1 MATRCNEFDKE
12 NKRKT
17 LPVEQEIP
25 KGMTY
30 RAKFICAGAV
40 GYKEGTYL
48 LTQNAID
55 EFAYTLKRCPVIVG
69 HQDIV
74 DETDMLDKAVGYVS
88 AVDRDESGNWYADFV
103 VFCPKTIEKIE
114 NGSLPYVSCA
124 YRADLSADEVKLN
137 NVTYKREILGGE
149 MMHLA
154 LVKNPRYNGTEIWR
168 NSEDECLVSD
178 GVLFNQKDNIM
189 FGIKKNKVEL
199 DKDVLINTKIGDKTI
214 EELVNELEAATEKV
228 AEHEK
233 TIEGLEAEKV
243 DLKAKL
249 EEAEKRLEE
258 ATATA
263 ETQAP
268 ETAPVE
274 ETQEAAPETDADLRK
289 DLNNALTE
297 EVKPVIVKVPNVKL

>member
-1 MATRCNEFDKE
+1 
-12 NKRKT
+12 
-17 LPVEQEIP
+17 
-25 KGMTY
+25 
-30 RAKFICAGAV
+30 
-40 GYKEGTYL
+40 
-48 LTQNAID
+48 
-55 EFAYTLKRCPVIVG
+55 
-69 HQDIV
+69 
-74 DETDMLDKAVGYVS
+74 
-88 AVDRDESGNWYADFV
+88 
-103 VFCPKTIEKIE
+103 
-114 NGSLPYVSCA
+114 
-124 YRADLSADEVKLN
+124 
-137 NVTYKREILGGE
+137 
-149 MMHLA
+149 
-154 LVKNPRYNGTEIWR
+154 
-168 NSEDECLVSD
+168 
-178 GVLFNQKDNIM
+178 M